1 MLVHGQFPVTLPKLG
16 IALIFAQKRE
26 LFIPNV
32 GIRVFLPGDTDE
44 KASIEAE
51 AAPDVAMPTLEG
63 DDPMISIVAQFVMS
77 PLVISQP
84 GLIKVQTQDS
94 VRDFEGRIEEAAGL
108 ARAIDL
114 TVIESIVA
122 PVSQIRPA
130 TYLGKGSGQAGDR
143 ERLHQR
149 APTGSNI
156 PIRRTTRRRDKKNGG
171 RPRSKSTRHLPK
183 SRS

>member
-1 MLVHGQFPVTLPKLG
+1 MIVIGPYM
-16 IALIFAQKRE
+16 
-26 LFIPNV
+26 
-32 GIRVFLPGDTDE
+32 RVRRG
-44 KASIEAE
+44 EAE
-51 AAPDVAMPTLEG
+51 A
-63 DDPMISIVAQFVMS
+63 
-77 PLVISQP
+77 
-84 GLIKVQTQDS
+84 QTHDS

-156 PIRRTTRRRDKKNGG
+156 PIRRTTRRRDKKMAADRAQNLQDTFVRNAAGAA
-171 RPRSKSTRHLPK
+171 KK
-183 SRS
+183 